1 MAKSH
6 LDIMFAS
13 KHMALFFLLRTCL
26 TLSPPDLFVV
36 PGIEYLTL
44 VPTIYLC
51 HSIPCV
57 FFLLLS
63 FNCSLIELFKIVS
76 FILIWRVFH
85 ENISFFI
92 LFLSLNICKL
102 HGSCGMVFLFSSMN
116 ENSDSEYTDH
126 AMLFGRWDGRATEPH
141 MPRLRNYVAL
151 ALHTEG
157 CLRCSL
163 SLFFNLT
170 LRSILKSEIEKVRL
184 WLTLIWFLPALLF
197 LMLACG
203 VFFQLKRSDVVKK
216 MWAIVK
222 ERNLYVS
229 TVSAKLCSSRKCKFL
244 WAMNFLV

>member
-1 MAKSH
+1 LAKSH

-26 TLSPPDLFVV
+26 NTRVFNACSHNISMSF
-36 PGIEYLTL
+36 YS
-44 VPTIYLC
+44 LC
-51 HSIPCV
+51 L
-57 FFLLLS
+57 FLLPS

-141 MPRLRNYVAL
+141 MPRLRNYIAL